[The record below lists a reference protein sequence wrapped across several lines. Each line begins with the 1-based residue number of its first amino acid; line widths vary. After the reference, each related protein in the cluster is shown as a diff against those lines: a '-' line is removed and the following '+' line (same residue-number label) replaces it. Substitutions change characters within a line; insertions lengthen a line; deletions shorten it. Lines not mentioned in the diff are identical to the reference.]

1 GWWASAALPKR
12 PEGVNPS
19 FILDGSKGEADKS
32 GFYPFADNPQEENP
46 ARGYIVSAN
55 FQPVPANGRP
65 IPGYYNLADRGQW
78 LDTQLADRGTKW
90 NLDNSRALQ
99 LGNRTGYAPRL
110 LAPLLPVLRE
120 VVDDAEGKRLVE
132 QLAAWNGDY
141 PVDSTAAT
149 LFNQLLFQIAESAL
163 HDELGDAFFDSLIA
177 TRAID
182 SALPRLAADAD
193 SPWWDDRRTE
203 RRETRADIV
212 RAAWNAS
219 LAHLRGTL
227 GNDPSGWL
235 WGKAHTLTHEHAL
248 GQQALLKRLLNV
260 GPFAAPGTHEVPNN
274 LSAKI
279 GPAPWAVTYGPST
292 RRLVD
297 FADPT
302 HSLGINPVGQSGV
315 PFDGHYDDQAEAY
328 IEGHYLPQ
336 HYEEN
341 EVKANSKGVLVLEP
355 KR

>member
-1 GWWASAALPKR
+1 MA
-12 PEGVNPS
+12 
-19 FILDGSKGEADKS
+19 
-32 GFYPFADNPQEENP
+32 
-46 ARGYIVSAN
+46 GY
-55 FQPVPANGRP
+55 
-65 IPGYYNLADRGQW
+65 
-78 LDTQLADRGTKW
+78 QLADRG
-90 NLDNSRALQ
+90 NQMEPDNSRALQ
-99 LGNRTGYAPRL
+99 SGNRTGYAPRL

-182 SALPRLAADAD
+182 SALPRLAGDAD

-212 RAAWNAS
+212 RGRLERLPRASARHPRQRPVRLAVGQGAYPDPRARPGPASAAQAPS
-219 LAHLRGTL
+219 QRRSVRRPRHPRGTEQ
-227 GNDPSGWL
+227 P
-235 WGKAHTLTHEHAL
+235 
-248 GQQALLKRLLNV
+248 V
-260 GPFAAPGTHEVPNN
+260 GEDRPG
-274 LSAKI
+274 
-279 GPAPWAVTYGPST
+279 PWAVTYGPST

>member
-1 GWWASAALPKR
+1 
-12 PEGVNPS
+12 
-19 FILDGSKGEADKS
+19 
-32 GFYPFADNPQEENP
+32 
-46 ARGYIVSAN
+46 
-55 FQPVPANGRP
+55 
-65 IPGYYNLADRGQW
+65 
-78 LDTQLADRGTKW
+78 
-90 NLDNSRALQ
+90 
-99 LGNRTGYAPRL
+99 
-110 LAPLLPVLRE
+110 
-120 VVDDAEGKRLVE
+120 
-132 QLAAWNGDY
+132 
-141 PVDSTAAT
+141 
-149 LFNQLLFQIAESAL
+149 
-163 HDELGDAFFDSLIA
+163 FFDSLIA

-219 LAHLRGTL
+219 LAHLRRTL

-248 GQQALLKRLLNV
+248 GQQALLRRLLNV

-297 FADPT
+297 FSDPT
-302 HSLGINPVGQSGV
+302 HSLGINPV
-315 PFDGHYDDQAEAY
+315 
-328 IEGHYLPQ
+328 
-336 HYEEN
+336 
-341 EVKANSKGVLVLEP
+341 
-355 KR
+355 

>member
-1 GWWASAALPKR
+1 MAG
-12 PEGVNPS
+12 
-19 FILDGSKGEADKS
+19 
-32 GFYPFADNPQEENP
+32 YPT
-46 ARGYIVSAN
+46 
-55 FQPVPANGRP
+55 GRP
-65 IPGYYNLADRGQW
+65 RH
-78 LDTQLADRGTKW
+78 KW

-219 LAHLRGTL
+219 LAHLARL
-227 GNDPSGWL
+227 GGN
-235 WGKAHTLTHEHAL
+235 
-248 GQQALLKRLLNV
+248 
-260 GPFAAPGTHEVPNN
+260 
-274 LSAKI
+274 
-279 GPAPWAVTYGPST
+279 GPST

>member
-1 GWWASAALPKR
+1 MAG
-12 PEGVNPS
+12 
-19 FILDGSKGEADKS
+19 
-32 GFYPFADNPQEENP
+32 YPT
-46 ARGYIVSAN
+46 
-55 FQPVPANGRP
+55 GRP
-65 IPGYYNLADRGQW
+65 R
-78 LDTQLADRGTKW
+78 TKW

-132 QLAAWNGDY
+132 QLAAWKGDY

-149 LFNQLLFQIAESAL
+149 LFNQLLFQIAEGAL

-182 SALPRLAADAD
+182 SALPRLAGDAD

-212 RAAWNAS
+212 RTAWNAS

-279 GPAPWAVTYGPST
+279 GPAPGRSPTVHRPGAWWTSPTRPTASASTRSGRAACPST
-292 RRLVD
+292 ATTTTRPR
-297 FADPT
+297 PT
-302 HSLGINPVGQSGV
+302 SRATTCRSTTR
-315 PFDGHYDDQAEAY
+315 
-328 IEGHYLPQ
+328 
-336 HYEEN
+336 
-341 EVKANSKGVLVLEP
+341 KT
-355 KR
+355 R

>member
-1 GWWASAALPKR
+1 MGLGGPAEAAG
-12 PEGVNPS
+12 GVNPS

-132 QLAAWNGDY
+132 QLAAWKGDY

-149 LFNQLLFQIAESAL
+149 LFNQLLFQIAEAPCTTNW
-163 HDELGDAFFDSLIA
+163 AM
-177 TRAID
+177 
-182 SALPRLAADAD
+182 
-193 SPWWDDRRTE
+193 
-203 RRETRADIV
+203 
-212 RAAWNAS
+212 
-219 LAHLRGTL
+219 
-227 GNDPSGWL
+227 PS
-235 WGKAHTLTHEHAL
+235 
-248 GQQALLKRLLNV
+248 
-260 GPFAAPGTHEVPNN
+260 
-274 LSAKI
+274 
-279 GPAPWAVTYGPST
+279 ST
-292 RRLVD
+292 
-297 FADPT
+297 A
-302 HSLGINPVGQSGV
+302 
-315 PFDGHYDDQAEAY
+315 
-328 IEGHYLPQ
+328 
-336 HYEEN
+336 
-341 EVKANSKGVLVLEP
+341 
-355 KR
+355 